1 MTRDRTFPLRA
12 LALAIAALLA
22 LVAGCSAGSTSD
34 SSGRGSLSVGL
45 VAEPANLDF
54 TQTDGAAIP
63 QALLVNVYE
72 GLVKLDQSGDIVPLL
87 AKSWDIS
94 KDRKTYT
101 FHLQKGVKFTSGD
114 RFTADDVKFSIDRV
128 KTQWKPSVKAAMNV
142 VDKVTV
148 LNDLTARVTLNK
160 PSNTWLYKMG
170 TRIGA
175 MFSRTGVDH
184 LATKPVGTGP
194 FELKNWKRGD
204 SITLIANPDY
214 WGAKPKLDKVTLQY
228 FKDPSAL
235 NNALLAGD
243 IDVIGSVQ
251 APESLKQF
259 SDKSKYQI
267 IEGTTTGEVVMAMNN
282 AHPPLDDKRVR
293 RAIRYAIDHEALL
306 DTAWAGRGKLIGSMV
321 PPSDPWYEDLTG
333 MYPHNPKKAK
343 KLLAASGHRKFTL
356 NARIPNLPYAVSS
369 AQVVKSQLAEVGI
382 TVKIQP
388 LEFPAVWL
396 DKVFNK
402 HKYDLSII
410 NHVEPRDIA
419 TVFGPGY
426 YTEYHNPSVQK
437 LFAKADRGTEKQQIK
452 YMRKAARTISA
463 DAAADFLFCFPNL
476 MVAKKGVKG
485 LPKNVVSEAFDLTV
499 LSKS

>member
-1 MTRDRTFPLRA
+1 MTRARTSPSRAMA
-12 LALAIAALLA
+12 LAVAALLG
-22 LVAGCSAGSTSD
+22 LLAGCSAGSTSG
-34 SSGRGSLSVGL
+34 SGGQDSLSVGL
-45 VAEPANLDF
+45 TAEPANLDF

-94 KDRKTYT
+94 KDRKNYI
-101 FHLQKGVKFTSGD
+101 FHLHKGVQFTNGD
-114 RFTADDVKFSIDRV
+114 RFTADDVKFSINRV
-128 KTQWKPSVKAAMNV
+128 KTEWKPSVKAAMDV

-148 LNDLTARVTLNK
+148 VNDTTARVTLSE

-175 MFSRTGVDH
+175 MFSSTGVDH
-184 LATKPVGTGP
+184 LATKPIGTGP
-194 FELKNWKRGD
+194 FELDNWKRGD
-204 SITLIANPDY
+204 SLTLAANPDY
-214 WGAKPKLDKVTLQY
+214 WGTKPKLDEVILKY

-251 APESLKQF
+251 APESLEQF
-259 SDKSKYQI
+259 SDTSKYQI

-282 AHPPLDDKRVR
+282 TRAPLDDKRVR
-293 RAIRYAIDHEALL
+293 RAIRYAIDHKALL
-306 DTAWAGRGKLIGSMV
+306 KTAWADRGTLIGSMV

-333 MYPHNPKKAK
+333 MYPYNPKKAK
-343 KLLAASGHRKFTL
+343 KLLAASGHKKFTL

-396 DKVFNK
+396 DRVFNK
-402 HKYDLSII
+402 HDYDISII

-426 YTEYHNPSVQK
+426 YTEYHNPAVQK
-437 LFAKADRGTEKQQIK
+437 LFAKADRGTEKEQIR
-452 YMRKAARTISA
+452 YMKKAARIISE